1 MVCIRCQIVVKNE
14 LKKLGIQYSYVK
26 LGEVNIVGDI
36 QSEQLEQL
44 KIELRK
50 SGLTL
55 MEDKRL
61 ILVEKIKHAII
72 ELVHFSK
79 YEIKMNLS
87 DFLSEKFNCNYNY
100 LSNIFSQ
107 INGITLEKYY
117 LRHKIERV
125 KELIVYNDLNLKE
138 ISYMMRYSSVAHL
151 SNQFKNYVGLTPSKF
166 RRLKLKR
173 RETLEKV

>member
-1 MVCIRCQIVVKNE
+1 MRCQIVVKNE
-14 LKKLGIQYSYVK
+14 LKKLGIQYSYVE
-26 LGEVNIVGDI
+26 LGEVNLVGDI

-55 MEDKRL
+55 MGDKTL

-72 ELVHFSK
+72 ELVHFSE

-100 LSNIFSQ
+100 LSNVFSQ
-107 INGITLEKYY
+107 TNGISIEKFY
-117 LRHKIERV
+117 LKHKIERV
-125 KELIVYNDLNLKE
+125 KELIVYNDLNLTE
-138 ISYMMRYSSVAHL
+138 ISYMMWYSSVAHL
-151 SNQFKNYVGLTPSKF
+151 SNQFKNYVGLTPSEF